1 MLRAETPIS
10 HPILLSVSLG
20 NSYTGSARPRPFHR
34 DRHSPGFG
42 FSDGG
47 DRRGTRL
54 IGVDSFFRRSKP
66 YRARASS
73 PFDVVC
79 PGQTRNL
86 LKPVLFF
93 HTDLSETPD
102 VDSEHIARNA
112 SGAAPLAPNM
122 P

>member
-73 PFDVVC
+73 PFDVVF
-79 PGQTRNL
+79 PDRRAIFSNL
-86 LKPVLFF
+86 FSSSIPTSPKPLTWIPSISRVM
-93 HTDLSETPD
+93 P
-102 VDSEHIARNA
+102 
-112 SGAAPLAPNM
+112 AAQRH
-122 P
+122 